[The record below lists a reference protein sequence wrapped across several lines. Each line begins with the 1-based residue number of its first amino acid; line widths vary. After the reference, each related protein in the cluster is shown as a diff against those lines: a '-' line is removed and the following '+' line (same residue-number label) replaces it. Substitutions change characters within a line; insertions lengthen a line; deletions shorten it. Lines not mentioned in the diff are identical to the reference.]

1 MVIEYQQRLLARGTT
16 MPKARKKYYEAIPVG
31 QLKVDTNLDAQRMF
45 QPKWAK
51 KLESIWDPEVL
62 LPHDRLAPRGR

>member
-1 MVIEYQQRLLARGTT
+1 

-62 LPHDRLAPRGR
+62 LPHDRPAPRGR